1 MYLKSSYE
9 IRDKYLRKDMLPTIF
24 CPGCGIGSVLQFTL
38 RAIDELGWSQDEV
51 VWVSGIGCSSRV
63 PGYVDFDGLHTT
75 HGRALAFATGI
86 KMANPDLKVIVFAG
100 DGDIAAIGGNHF
112 IHAVRRNL
120 DVTVILINN
129 FTYGMTGGQVAPT
142 TLKGLRG
149 TTAPYGS
156 FENPF
161 DIAQLAVAS
170 GANYVA
176 RWTVFNY
183 VQGIKSV
190 KKALQKKGFT
200 LVEFLSPC
208 PISFGRRNRMKTAPE
223 LIKWYQQIT
232 IPISKAK
239 NMPPEELE
247 GKIVIGEFVDRDR
260 PSLEEEYERLK
271 KRAKQMMGFE
281 EGEE

>member
-1 MYLKSSYE
+1 MYLKVSYE

-24 CPGCGIGSVLQFTL
+24 CPGCGIGSVLQYTL
-38 RAIDELGWSQDEV
+38 RAIDELGWSKEEV

-86 KMANPDLKVIVFAG
+86 KMANPNLKVIAFMG
-100 DGDIAAIGGNHF
+100 DGDTAAIGGNHF
-112 IHAVRRNL
+112 IHAIRRNL
-120 DVTVILINN
+120 DITVILINN

-161 DIAQLAVAS
+161 DIAELAVAA

-183 VQGIKSV
+183 IQGINSI
-190 KKALQKKGFT
+190 KKALQKRGFS

-223 LIKWYQQIT
+223 LIRWYNKIT
-232 IPISKAK
+232 VPISKAK
-239 NMPPEELE
+239 NMSPEELKD
-247 GKIVIGEFVDRDR
+247 KIVIGEFVDRDR
-260 PSLEEEYERLK
+260 PSLDEEYEEYK
-271 KRAKQMMGFE
+271 KRAKEMMGWE
-281 EGEE
+281 E

>member
-1 MYLKSSYE
+1 MMYLKSAYE

-38 RAIDELGWSQDEV
+38 RAIDDLGLNQDEI

-63 PGYVDFDGLHTT
+63 PGYVNFDGLHTT

-86 KMANPDLKVIVFAG
+86 KLANPDLKIIAFMG
-100 DGDIAAIGGNHF
+100 DGDTAAIGGNHF
-112 IHAVRRNL
+112 IHAIRRNL

-142 TLKGLRG
+142 TLKGLKG
-149 TTAPYGS
+149 TTAPYGQ

-161 DIAQLAVAS
+161 DIADLAVSA

-176 RWTVFNY
+176 RWSVFNY
-183 VQGIKSV
+183 LQGMNSI
-190 KKALQKKGFT
+190 KKALQKEGFS

-208 PISFGRRNRMKTAPE
+208 PVSFGRRNRMKTSPE
-223 LIKWYQQIT
+223 LLRWYQKIT
-232 IPISKAK
+232 VPINKAK
-239 NMPPEELE
+239 NMSPEELE
-247 GKIVIGEFVDRDR
+247 GKVVIGEFADRDR
-260 PSLEEEYERLK
+260 PGLVRAYREYI
-271 KRAKQMMGFE
+271 KRAKKTAGWE
-281 EGEE
+281 E

>member
-1 MYLKSSYE
+1 
-9 IRDKYLRKDMLPTIF
+9 KDMLPTIF

-38 RAIDELGWSQDEV
+38 RAIDDLKLNQDEI

-63 PGYVDFDGLHTT
+63 PGFVNFDGLHTT

-86 KMANPDLKVIVFAG
+86 KLANPNLKIIAFMG
-100 DGDIAAIGGNHF
+100 DGDAAAIGGNHL
-112 IHAVRRNL
+112 IHAIRRNL

-142 TLKGLRG
+142 ALKGLRG
-149 TTAPYGS
+149 TTAPYGQ

-161 DIAQLAVAS
+161 DIAQLAVSA

-183 VQGIKSV
+183 LQGINSI
-190 KKALQKKGFT
+190 KKALSKEGFT

-223 LIKWYQQIT
+223 LIRWYQKIT
-232 IPISKAK
+232 VPLAKAK
-239 NMPPEELE
+239 KMSPEELE

-260 PSLEEEYERLK
+260 PGLVREYQEYI
-271 KRAKQMMGFE
+271 KRAKKMMGWE
-281 EGEE
+281 Q

>member
-1 MYLKSSYE
+1 MYLKVSYE

-24 CPGCGIGSVLQFTL
+24 CPGCGIGSVLQYTL
-38 RAIDELGWSQDEV
+38 RAIDELGWSKEEV

-86 KMANPDLKVIVFAG
+86 KMANPNLKVIAFMG
-100 DGDIAAIGGNHF
+100 DGDTAAIGGNHF
-112 IHAVRRNL
+112 IHAIRRNL
-120 DVTVILINN
+120 DITVILINN

-161 DIAQLAVAS
+161 DIAELAVAA

-183 VQGIKSV
+183 IQGINSI
-190 KKALQKKGFT
+190 KKALQKKGFS

-223 LIKWYQQIT
+223 LIRWYNKIT
-232 IPISKAK
+232 VPISKAK
-239 NMPPEELE
+239 NMSPEELKD
-247 GKIVIGEFVDRDR
+247 KIVIGEFVDRDR
-260 PSLEEEYERLK
+260 PSLDEEYEEYK
-271 KRAKQMMGFE
+271 KRAKEMMGWE
-281 EGEE
+281 E

>member
-1 MYLKSSYE
+1 MMYLKSAYE

-24 CPGCGIGSVLQFTL
+24 CPGCGIGSALQFTL
-38 RAIDELGWSQDEV
+38 RAIDDLGLSQDEI

-63 PGYVDFDGLHTT
+63 PGYVNFDGLHTT

-86 KMANPDLKVIVFAG
+86 KLANPDLKIIAFMG
-100 DGDIAAIGGNHF
+100 DGDTAAIGGNHF
-112 IHAVRRNL
+112 IHAIRRNL

-142 TLKGLRG
+142 TLKGLKG
-149 TTAPYGS
+149 TTAPYGQ

-161 DIAQLAVAS
+161 DIAGLAVAA

-183 VQGIKSV
+183 LQGMNSI
-190 KKALQKKGFT
+190 KKALQKEGFS

-208 PISFGRRNRMKTAPE
+208 PVSFGRRNRMKTAPE
-223 LIKWYQQIT
+223 LLRWYQKIT
-232 IPISKAK
+232 VPLAKAK
-239 NMPPEELE
+239 KMKPEELE
-247 GKIVIGEFVDRDR
+247 GKVVIGEFADRDR
-260 PSLEEEYERLK
+260 PGLVRAYREYIA
-271 KRAKQMMGFE
+271 RAKKTAGWEQ
-281 EGEE
+281 

>member
-1 MYLKSSYE
+1 MMYLKSSYE

-38 RAIDELGWSQDEV
+38 RAIDDLGLNQDEI

-63 PGYVDFDGLHTT
+63 PGFVNFDGLHTT

-86 KMANPDLKVIVFAG
+86 KLTNPDLRIIAFMG
-100 DGDIAAIGGNHF
+100 DGDAAAIGGNHF
-112 IHAVRRNL
+112 IHAIRRNL

-142 TLKGLRG
+142 TLKGLKG
-149 TTAPYGS
+149 TTAPYGQ

-161 DIAQLAVAS
+161 DIAQLAVAA

-183 VQGIKSV
+183 LQGINSV
-190 KKALQKKGFT
+190 KKALQKEGFT

-208 PISFGRRNRMKTAPE
+208 PIGFGRRNRMKTSPE
-223 LIKWYQQIT
+223 LIRWYQEIT
-232 IPISKAK
+232 VPLAKAK
-239 NMPPEELE
+239 NMKPEELE

-260 PSLEEEYERLK
+260 PGLVREYQEYI
-271 KRAKQMMGFE
+271 KRAKKMMGW
-281 EGEE
+281 EG

>member
-1 MYLKSSYE
+1 MNFKSAYS

-38 RAIDELGWSQDEV
+38 RAIDDLNLSQDEI

-63 PGYVDFDGLHTT
+63 PGFVNFDGLHTT

-86 KMANPDLKVIVFAG
+86 KMVNPNLRIIAFMG
-100 DGDIAAIGGNHF
+100 DGDTAAIGGNHF
-112 IHAVRRNL
+112 IHAIRRNL

-149 TTAPYGS
+149 TTAPYGQ

-161 DIAQLAVAS
+161 DIAELAVAA

-183 VQGIKSV
+183 IQGINSI
-190 KKALQKKGFT
+190 KKALQKEGFT

-208 PISFGRRNRMKTAPE
+208 PVSFGRRNRMKTAPE
-223 LIKWYQQIT
+223 MLRWYQKIT
-232 IPISKAK
+232 VPINRAKKMSK
-239 NMPPEELE
+239 EELE
-247 GKIVIGEFVDRDR
+247 GKVVIGEFVDRDR
-260 PSLEEEYERLK
+260 PGLVRAYREYVE
-271 KRAKQMMGFE
+271 RAKRVAGW
-281 EGEE
+281 

>member
-1 MYLKSSYE
+1 MYFKSAYYV
-9 IRDKYLRKDMLPTIF
+9 RDKYLRKEMLPTIF

-38 RAIDELGWSQDEV
+38 RAIDDLKLNQDEI

-63 PGYVDFDGLHTT
+63 PGFVNFDGLHTT

-86 KMANPDLKVIVFAG
+86 KMVNPKLRIIAFMG
-100 DGDIAAIGGNHF
+100 DGDTAAIGGNHF
-112 IHAVRRNL
+112 IHAIRRNL

-149 TTAPYGS
+149 TTAPYGQ

-161 DIAQLAVAS
+161 DIAELAVAA

-183 VQGIKSV
+183 IQGINSI
-190 KKALQKKGFT
+190 KKALQKEGFT

-208 PISFGRRNRMKTAPE
+208 PVSFGRRNRMKTAPE
-223 LIKWYQQIT
+223 LLRWYQKIT
-232 IPISKAK
+232 VPINRARKMK
-239 NMPPEELE
+239 PEELE
-247 GKIVIGEFVDRDR
+247 GKVVIGEFVDRDR
-260 PSLEEEYERLK
+260 PGLIKAYEEYKE
-271 KRAKQMMGFE
+271 RAKRMVGW
-281 EGEE
+281 

>member
-1 MYLKSSYE
+1 MRFKLSYE

-24 CPGCGIGSVLQFTL
+24 CPGCGIGSVLQYTL
-38 RAIDELGWSQDEV
+38 RAIDELGWSKDEV

-63 PGYVDFDGLHTT
+63 PGFVDFDGLHTT

-86 KMANPDLKVIVFAG
+86 KMANPDLKVIAFMG
-100 DGDIAAIGGNHF
+100 DGDTAAIGGNHF
-112 IHAVRRNL
+112 IHAIRRNL

-161 DIAQLAVAS
+161 DIAELAVAA

-183 VQGIKSV
+183 VQGINSI
-190 KKALQKKGFT
+190 KKALQKKGFS

-223 LIKWYQQIT
+223 LIKWYNKIT
-232 IPISKAK
+232 VPISKAK
-239 NMPPEELE
+239 NMSPEELKD
-247 GKIVIGEFVDRDR
+247 KIVIGEFVDRDR
-260 PSLEEEYERLK
+260 PSLNEEYEEYK
-271 KRAKQMMGFE
+271 KRAKKMMGWE
-281 EGEE
+281 E

>member
-1 MYLKSSYE
+1 MNFKSAYK
-9 IRDKYLRKDMLPTIF
+9 IRDRYLRKDMLPTIF

-38 RAIDELGWSQDEV
+38 RAIDDLKLNQDEI

-63 PGYVDFDGLHTT
+63 PGFVNFDGLHTT

-86 KMANPDLKVIVFAG
+86 KMVNPDLKIIAFMG
-100 DGDIAAIGGNHF
+100 DGDTAAIGGNHF
-112 IHAVRRNL
+112 IHAIRRNL

-149 TTAPYGS
+149 TTAPYGQ

-161 DIAQLAVAS
+161 DIAELAVAA

-183 VQGIKSV
+183 IQGINSI
-190 KKALQKKGFT
+190 KKALQKEGFT

-208 PISFGRRNRMKTAPE
+208 PVSFGRRNRMKTAPE
-223 LIKWYQQIT
+223 ILKWYQKIT
-232 IPISKAK
+232 VPINRARKMSQ
-239 NMPPEELE
+239 EELE
-247 GKIVIGEFVDRDR
+247 GKVVIGEFVDRDR
-260 PSLEEEYERLK
+260 PGLVRAYMEYVE
-271 KRAKQMMGFE
+271 RAKRIAGW
-281 EGEE
+281 

>member
-1 MYLKSSYE
+1 MKLVSAYE

-38 RAIDELGWSQDEV
+38 RAIDELGLDPDKI

-63 PGYVDFDGLHTT
+63 PGFVNFDGLHTT

-86 KMANPDLKVIVFAG
+86 KLANPELKIIAFMG
-100 DGDIAAIGGNHF
+100 DGDAAAIGGNHL
-112 IHAVRRNL
+112 IHAIRRNL

-142 TLKGLRG
+142 TPKGLRG
-149 TTAPYGS
+149 TTAPYGQ

-161 DIAQLAVAS
+161 DIAQLAVAA

-183 VQGIKSV
+183 IQGINSI
-190 KKALQKKGFT
+190 KKALTKEGFS

-208 PISFGRRNRMKTAPE
+208 PISFGRRNKMKTAPE
-223 LIKWYQQIT
+223 IIRWYQKIT
-232 IPISKAK
+232 VPINKAK
-239 NMPPEELE
+239 KMKPEELE
-247 GKIVIGEFVDRDR
+247 GKIIIGEFVDRNR
-260 PSLEEEYERLK
+260 PGLVREYREYI
-271 KRAKQMMGFE
+271 KRAKKMMGWE
-281 EGEE
+281 D

>member
-1 MYLKSSYE
+1 MRFKLSYE

-24 CPGCGIGSVLQFTL
+24 CPGCGIGTVLQYTL
-38 RAIDELGWSQDEV
+38 RAIDELGWSKDEV

-63 PGYVDFDGLHTT
+63 PGFVDFDGLHTT

-86 KMANPDLKVIVFAG
+86 KMARPDLKVIAFMG
-100 DGDIAAIGGNHF
+100 DGDTAAIGGNHF
-112 IHAVRRNL
+112 IHAIRRNL

-161 DIAQLAVAS
+161 DIAELAVAA

-183 VQGIKSV
+183 IQGINSI
-190 KKALQKKGFT
+190 KKALQKKGFS

-223 LIKWYQQIT
+223 LIKWYNKIT
-232 IPISKAK
+232 VPISKAK
-239 NMPPEELE
+239 NMSPEELE

-260 PSLEEEYERLK
+260 PSLDEEYEAYK
-271 KRAKQMMGFE
+271 KRAKKMMGWE
-281 EGEE
+281 E

>member
-38 RAIDELGWSQDEV
+38 RAIEELGWSQDDV

-63 PGYVDFDGLHTT
+63 PGYVNFDGLHTT

-86 KMANPDLKVIVFAG
+86 KMANPGLKVIVFAG

-176 RWTVFNY
+176 RWTIFNY
-183 VQGIKSV
+183 VQGIKSI

-232 IPISKAK
+232 VPIGKAK

-260 PSLEEEYERLK
+260 PSLEEEYEMLK

>member
-1 MYLKSSYE
+1 MNFRSAYE
-9 IRDKYLRKDMLPTIF
+9 IRDRYLRKDMLPTIF

-38 RAIDELGWSQDEV
+38 RAIDDLKLNQDEI

-63 PGYVDFDGLHTT
+63 PGFVNFDGLHTT

-86 KMANPDLKVIVFAG
+86 KMVNPDLKIIAFMG
-100 DGDIAAIGGNHF
+100 DGDAAAIGGNHF
-112 IHAVRRNL
+112 IHAIRRNL

-149 TTAPYGS
+149 TTAPYGQ

-161 DIAQLAVAS
+161 DIAELAVAS

-183 VQGIKSV
+183 IQGINSI
-190 KKALQKKGFT
+190 KKALQKEGFT

-208 PISFGRRNRMKTAPE
+208 PVSFGRRNRMKTAPE
-223 LIKWYQQIT
+223 ILKWYQKIT
-232 IPISKAK
+232 VPINRARKMSQ
-239 NMPPEELE
+239 EELE
-247 GKIVIGEFVDRDR
+247 GKVVIGEFVDRDR
-260 PSLEEEYERLK
+260 PGLVRAYREYVE
-271 KRAKQMMGFE
+271 RAKRIAGW
-281 EGEE
+281 